1 MKKLLVVIDMQND
14 FIDGPLGTSEAKAI
28 VSKVV
33 DKIKSWDGDI
43 AATADIHFKDTYSA
57 TKESHYFPP
66 HCIAG
71 TDGQKICKEL
81 DNLITKNEIPVFL
94 KENFSS
100 LALASLTKEGNYNYV
115 ELIGVCTDIC
125 VISNAFL
132 IQEKNKKAKIVIDAS
147 CCAGT
152 SPEKHQAALEVMKSC
167 CIEVK
172 YEE

>member
-1 MKKLLVVIDMQND
+1 MQND
-14 FIDGPLGTSEAKAI
+14 FISGPFGTPEAKAI
-28 VSKVV
+28 VSRVV

-43 AATADIHFKDTYSA
+43 AATADIHFKDTYST
-57 TKESHYFPP
+57 TKEGHYFPP

-71 TDGQKICKEL
+71 TIGQKICKEL
-81 DNLITKNEIPVFL
+81 DNLIAINEIPVFL

-100 LALASLTKEGNYNYV
+100 TALANFAKEGNYDYV

-125 VISNAFL
+125 VISNAFS

-152 SPEKHQAALEVMKSC
+152 SPELHQAALKVMKSC
-167 CIEVK
+167 CIDIIGE
-172 YEE
+172 